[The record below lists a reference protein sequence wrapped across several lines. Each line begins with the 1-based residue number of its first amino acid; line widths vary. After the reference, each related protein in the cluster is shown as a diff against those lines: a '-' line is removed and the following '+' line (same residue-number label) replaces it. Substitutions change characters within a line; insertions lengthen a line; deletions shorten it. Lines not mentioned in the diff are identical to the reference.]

1 MNGQIFR
8 EKSIDRVSSPEQID
22 DYVKIS
28 NPGIWIIV
36 IAAAFL
42 IFGMAIWGIF
52 GKVDKTVN
60 GVAYAECGNVL
71 IYVEENIADEIKP
84 GSEVRVGEEKLVMRK
99 KYGDPVRADES
110 YGEYFFHLGGF
121 MPGDWLYTMST
132 DGTLPDGIYEAVIV
146 MESKSPIVSLFK

>member
-1 MNGQIFR
+1 MNEQIFR

-28 NPGIWIIV
+28 NPGIWIIAFAAVFLV
-36 IAAAFL
+36 IGIL
-42 IFGMAIWGIF
+42 IWSVF

-60 GVAYAECGNVL
+60 GVAYAEYGNVL

-132 DGTLPDGIYEAVIV
+132 DGPLPDGIYEAVIV